1 MTTREITGL
10 SKQTYQD
17 WSAHRSQTMGASLA
31 YFTVLSLA
39 PLLVIAVA
47 IAGLAFGKKAVEG
60 LIVYQISDLVGA
72 AGAQAIQTILAN
84 AKSPSQGI
92 VATALGFLTLLV
104 GASGVFN
111 ELRNALNT
119 IWDVKP
125 TSSGLRSLV
134 KEQLRS
140 FGLVLSIGF
149 LLLVSL
155 IVSAVLSGVSKFVGA
170 YVPVSLLW
178 ISDLVIS
185 LVVITVLFALMY
197 RVVPDTHILWTDV
210 WIGAAA
216 TAILFALG
224 KLLIGVYLGRASV
237 GSAYGAAGSLVIV
250 LVWVYYS
257 AQILLFGAEFTH
269 VYALRK
275 GSRRNQVRQRPS
287 YSPKLVPMQ
296 SRHA

>member
-1 MTTREITGL
+1 MRTREITGL
-10 SKQTYQD
+10 LKQTYQD
-17 WSAHRSQTMGASLA
+17 WSDHHSQTMGASLA

-60 LIVYQISDLVGA
+60 LIVYQIGDLVGV
-72 AGAQAIQTILAN
+72 AGAQAIQSILAN

-92 VATALGFLTLLV
+92 IATALGFLTLLV

-111 ELRNALNT
+111 ELRNALNK
-119 IWDVKP
+119 IWDVK
-125 TSSGLRSLV
+125 TSSSGLRGML
-134 KEQLRS
+134 KEQFRS
-140 FGLVLSIGF
+140 FGLVLGIGF

-155 IVSAVLSGVSKFVGA
+155 IVSAVLSGVSKFISA

-178 ISDLVIS
+178 MSDIVIS
-185 LVVITVLFALMY
+185 LVVIAILFALMY
-197 RVVPDTHILWTDV
+197 RVVPDTRILWSDV
-210 WIGAAA
+210 WMGAAA
-216 TAILFALG
+216 TAIFFTLG
-224 KLLIGVYLGRASV
+224 KYLIGVYLGRASV
-237 GSAYGAAGSLVIV
+237 GSAYGAAGSLVVV

-257 AQILLFGAEFTH
+257 AQVLLFGAEFTH

-275 GSRRNQVRQRPS
+275 GSRRNQARQPSS
-287 YSPKLVPMQ
+287 YSPKLVSMQ

>member
-1 MTTREITGL
+1 MRTREITGL
-10 SKQTYQD
+10 LKQTYQD
-17 WSAHRSQTMGASLA
+17 WSDHHSQTMGASLA

-60 LIVYQISDLVGA
+60 LIVYQIGDLVGV
-72 AGAQAIQTILAN
+72 AGAQAIQNILAN

-92 VATALGFLTLLV
+92 IATALGFLTLLV

-111 ELRNALNT
+111 ELRNALNK
-119 IWDVKP
+119 IWDVK
-125 TSSGLRSLV
+125 TSSSGLRGML
-134 KEQLRS
+134 KEQFRS
-140 FGLVLSIGF
+140 FGLVLGIGF

-155 IVSAVLSGVSKFVGA
+155 IVSAVLSGVSKFISA

-178 ISDLVIS
+178 ISDIVIS
-185 LVVITVLFALMY
+185 LVVIAILFALMY
-197 RVVPDTHILWTDV
+197 RVVPDTRILWSDV
-210 WIGAAA
+210 WMGAAA
-216 TAILFALG
+216 TAIFFTLG
-224 KLLIGVYLGRASV
+224 KYLIGVYLGRASV
-237 GSAYGAAGSLVIV
+237 GSAYGAAGSLVVV

-257 AQILLFGAEFTH
+257 AQVLLFGAEFTH

-275 GSRRNQVRQRPS
+275 GSRRNQARQPSS
-287 YSPKLVPMQ
+287 YSPKLVSMQ

>member
-1 MTTREITGL
+1 MTTEITGL
-10 SKQTYQD
+10 LKQTYQD

-39 PLLVIAVA
+39 PLLIIAVA

-92 VATALGFLTLLV
+92 VATVLGFLTLLV

-111 ELRNALNT
+111 ELRNALNA
-119 IWDVKP
+119 IWDVRSA
-125 TSSGLRSLV
+125 SSGLQSLL

-155 IVSAVLSGVSKFVGA
+155 IVSAVLSGVSKFVGD
-170 YVPVSLLW
+170 YVPVSVLW
-178 ISDLVIS
+178 ISDVLIS

-216 TAILFALG
+216 TAILFTLG
-224 KLLIGVYLGRASV
+224 KYLIGVYLGKASV

-275 GSRRNQVRQRPS
+275 GSRRNQVRLRPS
-287 YSPKLVPMQ
+287 YSPKLVPIQ